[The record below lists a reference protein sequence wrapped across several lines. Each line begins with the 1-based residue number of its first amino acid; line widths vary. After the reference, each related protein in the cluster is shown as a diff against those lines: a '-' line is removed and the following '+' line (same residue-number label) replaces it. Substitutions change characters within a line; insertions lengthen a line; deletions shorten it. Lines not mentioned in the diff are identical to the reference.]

1 MFIKKFASI
10 AALSLSAIASIS
22 YAGSAHA
29 LGFSY
34 SDGVYRDQAV
44 KNQGAFAPGVN
55 DNGYTTYD
63 FNDGKAPS
71 DGKIKYSF
79 SGGTPSTVA
88 GSTQTGI
95 YNDQWAPAGV
105 VGKDI
110 NESNYLAVFS
120 NSSVS
125 IENTENK
132 VFNYFGLDAGALSD
146 GNTLQFFKAGKEVQT
161 WTYAMMN
168 GIAKVSSATQGG
180 QLNGVF
186 EFFSEGE
193 NDNFDKIVLS
203 QVGGGGFET
212 DNHTLRTGKGKYD
225 PSAKVPEPSVALGLI
240 AVGGMFL
247 RKRKNQKAINLG

>member
-10 AALSLSAIASIS
+10 AALSLSAIASFS

-29 LGFSY
+29 LGFTY
-34 SDGVYRDQAV
+34 SPGTYRDQAV
-44 KNQGAFAPGVN
+44 TNQGAFAPEVN
-55 DNGYTTYD
+55 KNGYTTYD

-71 DGKIKYSF
+71 DVKIKYSF
-79 SGGTPSTVA
+79 SGGTPSTTA
-88 GSTQTGI
+88 YSGQTGI
-95 YNDQWAPAGV
+95 YNDVWAPAGV
-105 VGKDI
+105 VGTDI
-110 NESNYLAVFS
+110 NKSNYLAVFS

-125 IENTENK
+125 IESTKNK
-132 VFNYFGLDAGALSD
+132 VFNYFGLDAGALSG
-146 GNTLQFFKAGKEVQT
+146 GNTLQFFNGKDLVKE

-168 GIAKVSSATQGG
+168 AVAKVSSSQQGG

-186 EFFSEGE
+186 EFFSQGE

-203 QVGGGGFET
+203 QAGGGGFES
-212 DNHTLRTGKGKYD
+212 DNHTFHVGKGKYD

-247 RKRKNQKAINLG
+247 RERKNQNEINLG